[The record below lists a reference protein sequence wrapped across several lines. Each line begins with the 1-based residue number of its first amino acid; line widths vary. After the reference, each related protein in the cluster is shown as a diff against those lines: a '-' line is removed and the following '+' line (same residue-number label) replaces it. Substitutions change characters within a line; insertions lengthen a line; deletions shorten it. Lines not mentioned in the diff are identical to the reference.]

1 MLQVDRYYVRLSLLL
16 VKSALYTKDNG
27 MDKSY
32 TMVARSGAVRHIFIF
47 LLLFLFFLV
56 PKVNAQGASAT
67 YSTGTVVTKSSA
79 VISAK
84 VVSYVQKIYGDV
96 GDMVKKGQTLIK
108 LDDAEFAANIKF
120 AGARL
125 DDSRASLE
133 MAQLTLGRIDKLFT
147 KGSIAKSAVDK
158 AKTDYARA
166 KAAVSLATAELEKAQ
181 VFLGYTTLRSPIDG
195 AIDFKKIEI
204 GELTSPG
211 QPLLKIVDTKHLRFA
226 ATVKESDINLIKRG
240 MKVNVTIEALGD
252 KKIEGAVAHIV
263 PSGDR
268 TSHSYLVRIDLAPT
282 EGLMAGM
289 YGKIIWSR

>member
-1 MLQVDRYYVRLSLLL
+1 M
-16 VKSALYTKDNG
+16 N
-27 MDKSY
+27 KSY
-32 TMVARSGAVRHIFIF
+32 IMVATGRTCLHVFIF
-47 LLLFLFFLV
+47 LLLALFFIA
-56 PKVNAQGASAT
+56 PKVNAQGAGAT

-84 VVSYVQKIYGDV
+84 VVSYVKKIYGDV
-96 GDMVKKGQTLIK
+96 GDMVKKGQALVK
-108 LDDAEFAANIKF
+108 LDDAEFTANIKF
-120 AGARL
+120 AKARL
-125 DDSRASLE
+125 DDSIASLD
-133 MAQLTLGRIDKLFT
+133 MTKLTLGRIDKLFT

-166 KAAVSLATAELEKAQ
+166 KAAVSLAEAELEKAQ

-195 AIDFKKIEI
+195 AIDFKKIET

-211 QPLLKIVDTKHLRFA
+211 QPLLKVVDTKHLRFA

-252 KKIEGAVAHIV
+252 KKIEGSVAHIV

-268 TSHSYLVRIDLAPT
+268 ASHSYLVRIDLAPT
-282 EGLMAGM
+282 DGLMAGM
-289 YGKIIWSR
+289 YGKIIWPR